1 MQQRLALL
9 LSAAGLV
16 FTAACS
22 QTDAGVTTAVKTKM
36 ASDDTVKAS
45 EINVDTHNHIVT
57 LNGTVGSQAQKERA
71 VMIARN
77 TKGVTNVVDDLTVG
91 SVPAATSGTFEQ
103 KTEDAAHDAKV
114 KTEDAAHDAKVKT
127 EEYGH
132 DAKVKTEK
140 AADKAGEVITDSAIT
155 TDLKTKYLAEPGVP
169 GVDIH
174 VETNNGVVTLTG
186 NVKTKAEMTKA
197 MSIARGTHGV
207 KRVVNHLKV
216 AA

>member
-45 EINVDTHNHIVT
+45 EINVDTHNHVVT
-57 LNGTVGSQAQKERA
+57 LNGTVGSQVEKERA

-91 SVPAATSGTFEQ
+91 PAPAATSGAYEQ
-103 KTEDAAHDAKV
+103 KIEDTAHDAKV

>member
-22 QTDAGVTTAVKTKM
+22 QTDAGVTTAVKAKM

-45 EINVDTHNHIVT
+45 EINVDTHNHVVT
-57 LNGTVGSQAQKERA
+57 LNGTVGSQAVKERA

-77 TKGVTNVVDDLTVG
+77 TKGVSNVVDDLAVG
-91 SVPAATSGTFEQ
+91 AVPAATSGAYEQ
-103 KTEDAAHDAKV
+103 KIEDTAHDAKV